1 MTLTRL
7 FAIVVAFDVLGLAVS
22 GEELGQA
29 VLVGTPISAP
39 FTFVAVQALAVAAAT
54 RHRAGA
60 AALTVLCLV
69 SVVSGFGDGSYAADL
84 TAAERVIQ
92 LGIVASTAALAV
104 AAARAAIRNVAEGER
119 DEGASRLADETEVSA
134 VG

>member
-7 FAIVVAFDVLGLAVS
+7 FPIVLAFDVLGLIVAGSDDLGHALVS
-22 GEELGQA
+22 GTA
-29 VLVGTPISAP
+29 ANAP
-39 FTFVAVQALAVAAAT
+39 FPFVAVQALLVTAAL
-54 RHRAGA
+54 RHRAAA

-84 TAAERVIQ
+84 TAVERVIQ
-92 LGIVASTAALAV
+92 LALVTATAALGAV
-104 AAARAAIRNVAEGER
+104 AARAAIRP
-119 DEGASRLADETEVSA
+119 RLLA

>member
-7 FAIVVAFDVLGLAVS
+7 FAIVLAFDVLGLIVAGSDDLGRAIVS
-22 GEELGQA
+22 GSPA
-29 VLVGTPISAP
+29 NAP
-39 FTFVAVQALAVAAAT
+39 FPFVAVQALMVAAAL

-69 SVVSGFGDGSYAADL
+69 SVVSGFGDGSYVADL
-84 TAAERVIQ
+84 SAAERVIQ
-92 LGIVASTAALAV
+92 LGIVASTAALGV
-104 AAARAAIRNVAEGER
+104 AAARAAIRP
-119 DEGASRLADETEVSA
+119 RLLV